1 MTLLSRELLYYILPL
16 INLYFILF
24 TDAFFNI
31 NMVFYLLGILFIM
44 KVLYSKSNIR
54 GNGVYRIIS
63 STSYSNYNI
72 EDRIMIDK

>member
-1 MTLLSRELLYYILPL
+1 MNNIYIY
-16 INLYFILF
+16 NKKH
-24 TDAFFNI
+24 NI
-31 NMVFYLLGILFIM
+31 IM

-72 EDRIMIDK
+72 EDSINI